1 MGKMRIVVITG
12 TCGVGKTETAQR
24 LIHLFPEKSAL
35 LETDALVGQYPFRVA
50 KIDEAFHALV
60 VSNLRN
66 CINTYRQWGTEN
78 LLICGVVVP
87 GGIYSELGDLL
98 DDPASE
104 WIFYGL
110 QASEDTIKN
119 RIIKDSEK
127 LLTAPHRLQW
137 FHLNEKVK
145 EISGCRLIDTNNL
158 TLDEVVKTIAR
169 SEGLLQ
175 DEQHEVSQTR

>member
-12 TCGVGKTETAQR
+12 TCGAGKSEASKR

-50 KIDEAFHALV
+50 KIDEAFHSLV
-60 VSNLRN
+60 GANLHN
-66 CINTYRQWGTEN
+66 CINTYRQWGAEN
-78 LLICGVVVP
+78 LLICGVIVP
-87 GGIYSELGDLL
+87 GGIYSKLEDLL
-98 DDPASE
+98 NDPSYE

-110 QASEDTIKN
+110 QASEDTIRN
-119 RIIKDSEK
+119 RIIKDDETPK
-127 LLTAPHRLQW
+127 TAQHRLQW

-145 EISGCRLIDTNNL
+145 EIPGCRLIDTSNL

-169 SEGLLQ
+169 SEGLL
-175 DEQHEVSQTR
+175 